1 MIERRRSQT
10 IDVDARMGSSMAG
23 WQSEVYLNLA
33 RLCLRSCDSDV
44 PISLLDR
51 YEHDHPTG
59 ISWTEHA
66 LLFTE
71 SRRAH
76 TVLDS
81 LQIQH
86 SQRELV
92 EPSSASIPKAIH
104 KLRTLR
110 SLLSL
115 QSPTQAEVSEIAELQ
130 DEIRELENDDAIS
143 PAIGFVE
150 EANTTIDPR
159 LIYQS
164 IPDDAVIIQI
174 TFGARG
180 FIAFAVT
187 KDGIQDLQQGPTR
200 VSDIQKPVA
209 EAQTVS
215 VFAKSPNA
223 NPPEGDESNTRNES
237 NGVNLHIAA
246 IEAVSIAR
254 MFATWPVEASNL
266 YRKRFCNYM
275 EGRSSIIHIGT
286 HGYVDPRNPLL
297 SSISIGENFR
307 VLDMSTIRST
317 ACLLGFA
324 ACLSG
329 LGKATLS
336 TGVLGFSHVVLSS
349 GCQAYIGA
357 LWELSDLASMM
368 IMTLFYRYLK
378 GNANIFTAEAIRQA
392 QIEFMQLENVRA
404 EELLTSMLEDWT
416 AFDENG
422 NIPADFAP
430 DLDFV
435 LSVWKMTLSQID

>member
-1 MIERRRSQT
+1 MRYFYCILACERIGDLDRARSILDSIDDDCLFHGELAKFAESTKVDNSFLRKFSTVAQNAVIYSIYAQDFERGYQLVIMITRVSPEFFSHPVEGPPELAFRLAQYGIIIMENNFPELAFSSILQACQMIERRRSQT

-143 PAIGFVE
+143 PAIGFIE

-200 VSDIQKPVA
+200 VSDIQKPVMKFMQITGDIA
-209 EAQTVS
+209 L
-215 VFAKSPNA
+215 FMG
-223 NPPEGDESNTRNES
+223 EGKHE
-237 NGVNLHIAA
+237 
-246 IEAVSIAR
+246 
-254 MFATWPVEASNL
+254 
-266 YRKRFCNYM
+266 RKR
-275 EGRSSIIHIGT
+275 
-286 HGYVDPRNPLL
+286 LL
-297 SSISIGENFR
+297 
-307 VLDMSTIRST
+307 D
-317 ACLLGFA
+317 
-324 ACLSG
+324 
-329 LGKATLS
+329 
-336 TGVLGFSHVVLSS
+336 
-349 GCQAYIGA
+349 
-357 LWELSDLASMM
+357 ELS
-368 IMTLFYRYLK
+368 
-378 GNANIFTAEAIRQA
+378 RQ
-392 QIEFMQLENVRA
+392 IYM
-404 EELLTSMLEDWT
+404 
-416 AFDENG
+416 
-422 NIPADFAP
+422 
-430 DLDFV
+430 
-435 LSVWKMTLSQID
+435 